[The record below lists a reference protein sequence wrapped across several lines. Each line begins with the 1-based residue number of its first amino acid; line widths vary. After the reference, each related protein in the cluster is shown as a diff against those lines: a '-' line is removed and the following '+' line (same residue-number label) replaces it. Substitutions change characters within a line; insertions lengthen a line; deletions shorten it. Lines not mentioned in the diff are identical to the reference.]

1 MSEPKVV
8 KGYKVFNPDWT
19 CRGKQYVCGEKFEED
34 VELSVCN
41 TGMHFCRKAADC
53 FDYYNFDKA
62 NKVAEVIAYGDID
75 ECGNKCC
82 TNKLEI
88 LREIP
93 WEELLEMV
101 NTGEGCTGL
110 KNSGN
115 YNSGNYNSGHYN
127 SGNRNSGCYNKTN
140 YSNGWFNT
148 VEPKIPMFN
157 KISQWTKRDSE
168 NSEARIILD
177 FLAGNLCEWIWSED
191 MTDEEKKNNPEYET
205 AGGYLKEYSMWENAP
220 YKWGNLTREE
230 KDIVM
235 SVPNFDKYI
244 FKEITG
250 IDVEEDK
257 NE

>member
-1 MSEPKVV
+1 
-8 KGYKVFNPDWT
+8 
-19 CRGKQYVCGEKFEED
+19 
-34 VELSVCN
+34 
-41 TGMHFCRKAADC
+41 
-53 FDYYNFDKA
+53 
-62 NKVAEVIAYGDID
+62 
-75 ECGNKCC
+75 
-82 TNKLEI
+82 
-88 LREIP
+88 
-93 WEELLEMV
+93 
-101 NTGEGCTGL
+101 
-110 KNSGN
+110 
-115 YNSGNYNSGHYN
+115 
-127 SGNRNSGCYNKTN
+127 
-140 YSNGWFNT
+140 
-148 VEPKIPMFN
+148 MFN